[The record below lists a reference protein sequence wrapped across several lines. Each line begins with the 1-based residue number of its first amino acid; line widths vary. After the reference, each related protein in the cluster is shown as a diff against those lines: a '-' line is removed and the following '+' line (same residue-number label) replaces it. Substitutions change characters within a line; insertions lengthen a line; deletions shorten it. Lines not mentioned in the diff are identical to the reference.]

1 MTVESVLS
9 DLVKKKYK
17 PVYWLEGDEDF
28 FIDKII
34 DFATT
39 QILSESEVAFNLT
52 IFYGKDTEWTT
63 LFNACRKYPMFSD
76 KQVVIVKEAQEM
88 RGLEKMEAY
97 VEKPLDSTL
106 LFIAYKGK
114 KVDGRTRLAK
124 LLKDKA
130 VFLSTKKL
138 YDSQLPEWTAELINQ
153 KGLRANGKALQLL
166 IDHIGNDLNRL
177 NNEIDKLALNLGK
190 NKTITEEAIEKYIGI
205 SKDFNVFELQQ
216 AIAHGDFYKAMRIVQ
231 YFEANPKAAPLQ
243 LIFPSLYSFFSKA
256 LVVFTVP
263 SRDERGIAS
272 TLGVSPHFARDY
284 AHAAQRYG
292 EAGIEKAILLLHRYN
307 LKSLGIND
315 AGTEDMSL
323 LKEMLAKL
331 MHG

>member
-1 MTVESVLS
+1 MTAETILS
-9 DLVKKKYK
+9 DLAKKKYK

-28 FIDKII
+28 FIDEIT

-39 QILSESEVAFNLT
+39 NILSEGEAAFNLA
-52 IFYGKDTEWTT
+52 IFYGKDTEWAT
-63 LFNACRKYPMFSD
+63 LFNACRKYPMFSE

-88 RGLEKMEAY
+88 RGIERLEAY
-97 VEKPLDSTL
+97 VERPLDSTL

-124 LLKDKA
+124 LLKEKA
-130 VFLSTKKL
+130 VFLSTKKM
-138 YDSQLPEWTAELINQ
+138 YDSQLPEWTANLVHQ
-153 KGLRANGKALQLL
+153 KGLSINGKALQLL

-177 NNEIDKLALNLGK
+177 NNEIDKLTLNLGK
-190 NKTITEEAIEKYIGI
+190 SKTITEDAIEKYVGI

-216 AIAHGDFYKAMRIVQ
+216 AVAHGDFYKAIQILQ

-263 SRDERGIAS
+263 GRDERSVAS
-272 TLGVSPHFARDY
+272 ALGVSPHFARDY
-284 AHAAQRYG
+284 MQAAQRYG
-292 EAGIEKAILLLHRYN
+292 QQGIEKGLLLLHRYN
-307 LKSLGIND
+307 LKSIGIGD
-315 AGTEDMSL
+315 AGTDDMEL
-323 LKEMLAKL
+323 LKELLAKL
-331 MHG
+331 MHS